1 MRIYIDDVKSAKL
14 PGRKIAVI
22 GYGSQGRAIGMNLR
36 DSGHIVTVGLP
47 SASKSRRK
55 ANRDGFKP
63 VRSVASAVKQAE
75 IVCFALPDHLHGRVY
90 QKEIA
95 KNLPG
100 GSCLL
105 FLHGLS
111 VHFGFVPPPSDADV
125 ILIAPH
131 GPGLAVRE
139 KYLTDCSMSAFFAVH
154 QDATGRARKTAL
166 RLAEDMGF
174 RKKKLIETSFE
185 NEALGDLFGEQ
196 VVLCGGLAALIQ
208 GGFET
213 LVAKGLPPD
222 DAYLEVAYQLDL
234 IIALIK
240 KYGIAGMFERISVA
254 ARYGSLVTG
263 PKIIDATVRKKM
275 DAAFDEIQSGKFT
288 AQLTRLTKSDI
299 TRLNK
304 ALMQLSNPEFEKA
317 ARKFSR

>member
-1 MRIYIDDVKSAKL
+1 
-14 PGRKIAVI
+14 
-22 GYGSQGRAIGMNLR
+22 MNLR
-36 DSGHIVTVGLP
+36 DSDHRVTVALP
-47 SASKSRRK
+47 PASKSRRI

-63 VRSVASAVKQAE
+63 VRSAAKAVKQAE

-95 KNLPG
+95 NNLPG

-111 VHFGFVPPPSDADV
+111 VHFGFVPPPSDGDV
-125 ILIAPH
+125 ILVAPH

-139 KYLTDCSMSAFFAVH
+139 KYLTDRSMSAFFAVY
-154 QDATGRARKTAL
+154 QDATGRARNIAL
-166 RLAEDMGF
+166 RLAEDMGI
-174 RKKKLIETSFE
+174 RKRKLIETSFE
-185 NEALGDLFGEQ
+185 NETLGDLFGEQ

-213 LVAKGLPPD
+213 LVAKGFPPE

-254 ARYGSLVTG
+254 ARYGSVVTG
-263 PKIIDATVRKKM
+263 PKIIDASVRKKM
-275 DAAFDEIQSGKFT
+275 EAAFDEIKSGKFT
-288 AQLTRLTKSDI
+288 AKLNRLTQSDI

-304 ALMQLSNPEFEKA
+304 ALMQLSHPEFEKA
-317 ARKFSR
+317 AKKFSK

>member
-1 MRIYIDDVKSAKL
+1 MVARGA
-14 PGRKIAVI
+14 
-22 GYGSQGRAIGMNLR
+22 SQGCAIAMNLR

-47 SASKSRRK
+47 PGSKSRRK

-63 VRSVASAVKQAE
+63 VRSVSDAVKQAE

-95 KNLPG
+95 KNLAG

-111 VHFGFVPPPSDADV
+111 VHFGFVEPPSDADV
-125 ILIAPH
+125 ILVAPH

-139 KYLTDCSMSAFFAVH
+139 KYLTDRSMSAFFAVH

-196 VVLCGGLAALIQ
+196 VVLCGGLTALIK

-240 KYGIAGMFERISVA
+240 KYGITGMFERISVA
-254 ARYGSLVTG
+254 ARYGSLITG

-275 DAAFDEIQSGKFT
+275 DAAFDEIKSGRFT
-288 AQLTRLTKSDI
+288 TQLNRLTKGDI
-299 TRLNK
+299 ARLNK
-304 ALMQLSNPEFEKA
+304 ALMQLSDPDFEKA
-317 ARKFSR
+317 ARKFSK

>member
-1 MRIYIDDVKSAKL
+1 
-14 PGRKIAVI
+14 
-22 GYGSQGRAIGMNLR
+22 MNLR
-36 DSGHIVTVGLP
+36 DSGHKVTVCLP
-47 SASKSRRK
+47 TASKSRRK
-55 ANRDGFKP
+55 ANRDGFSP
-63 VRSVASAVKQAE
+63 VRRVGVGVKLAE

-90 QKEIA
+90 QKEVA
-95 KNLPG
+95 KNLRG

-111 VHFGFVPPPSDADV
+111 VHFGFVPPPPDADI
-125 ILIAPH
+125 ILVAPH

-139 KYLTDCSMSAFFAVH
+139 KYLADRSMSAFFAVY
-154 QDATGRARKTAL
+154 QDATGRARQTAMQ
-166 RLAEDMGF
+166 LAEDIGF
-174 RKKKLIETSFE
+174 HKKKLIETSFE

-196 VVLCGGLAALIQ
+196 AVLCGGLTALIK

-213 LVAKGLPPD
+213 LVAKGLPAE

-234 IIALIK
+234 IVALIK

-263 PKIIDATVRKKM
+263 PKIIDATVKKRM
-275 DAAFDEIQSGKFT
+275 DDAFDEIKSGEFT
-288 AQLTRLTKSDI
+288 EQLNRLTKSDI

-304 ALMQLSNPEFEKA
+304 ALMQLSHPEFEKA
-317 ARKFSR
+317 ARKFSK

>member
-1 MRIYIDDVKSAKL
+1 LRIYIAGVKSADL
-14 PGRKIAVI
+14 SGRKVAVI
-22 GYGSQGRAIGMNLR
+22 GYGSQGCAIAMNLR

-47 SASKSRRK
+47 PASKSRRK
-55 ANRDGFKP
+55 AKRDGFKS
-63 VRSVASAVKQAE
+63 VRSVADAVKQAE
-75 IVCFALPDHLHGRVY
+75 IVCFAFPDHLHGRVY

-95 KNLPG
+95 KNLSG

-111 VHFGFVPPPSDADV
+111 VHFGFVPPPRDADV
-125 ILIAPH
+125 VLVAPH
-131 GPGLAVRE
+131 GPGPAVRE
-139 KYLTDCSMSAFFAVH
+139 KYLSDRSMSAFVAVH
-154 QDATGRARKTAL
+154 QDATGHARKTAL

-196 VVLCGGLAALIQ
+196 VVLCGGLTALIK

-213 LVAKGLPPD
+213 LVANGLPPD

-263 PKIIDATVRKKM
+263 PKIIDAAVKRKM
-275 DAAFDEIQSGKFT
+275 AAAFDEIKSGKFT
-288 AQLTRLTKSDI
+288 TQLNRLTKSDI

-304 ALMQLSNPEFEKA
+304 ALTQLSHPEFEKA
-317 ARKFSR
+317 ARKFSK